1 MITMKTK
8 LSLLVLAFTLCGLSA
23 CHDDDPALEPEQQ
36 EEDFAEVFSPA
47 EPDYAFVAIDAP
59 VFISSSIK
67 AEVKD
72 ALQSFLTNI
81 TSLEEAEVA
90 VVRDEDIGTY
100 NGELLDLY
108 QRGGFIIVAQPDGD
122 RYREFAANYNLPN
135 AIPFGASQDVLLY
148 ATSNQREHYVLYS
161 TNPFNT
167 DEIEDPVILSMLE
180 KNAESYYKRRIFE
193 LCRWLKEQR
202 QSQADTRSDI
212 TYVSQFDP
220 KVLITKCDLINH
232 DFSIPMN
239 HVVADFTGGSPD
251 VVDVTGSVVVKYTIY
266 SAYVFEGAKQPGD
279 YYIVKADLLV
289 RNGSMY
295 DTFSKRH
302 GLVLH
307 SGAGYFMKKF
317 ELVSSLID
325 PSDYLPVAGDDSET
339 VMRKKEGLKQLIMQM
354 AIDQRI
360 NQGLVVPGVYFFSTP
375 SPTTTIGATSYTSG
389 INVGISGSLSA
400 GPKSIGGNLGFSAN
414 YESSESKTISDLSI
428 KVDTEA
434 NSQEVKNTYMVE
446 NFGTFWKAD
455 GAKEIEKCI
464 PLIARSD
471 FNAASTWCW
480 VVPAGSA
487 GVEDSSDVSFHLLT
501 YFDYH
506 YEYFVDSSSQFNM
519 DGFHKKFNNASYA
532 ASEVPHASRE
542 PFGVIALKN
551 NETMAIY
558 DISVWV
564 QDEHVGEGDP
574 LVIVDSGYEPGEEA
588 LCALPVGTY
597 YIEFT
602 MKYKQP
608 DDPTHMVT
616 SRWKLGNIKVKSDS
630 DQDKATTKIS
640 SANFELIDVN

>member
-1 MITMKTK
+1 M
-8 LSLLVLAFTLCGLSA
+8 LAFTLCGLSA
-23 CHDDDPALEPEQQ
+23 CHDDDPVLEPEQQ
-36 EEDFAEVFSPA
+36 EEDFTEVFSPA
-47 EPDYAFVAIDAP
+47 EPDYASVAIDAP

-72 ALQSFLTNI
+72 ALQSFLTNT
-81 TSLEEAEVA
+81 TSLEEAGVA

-122 RYREFAANYNLPN
+122 RYRQFAANYNLPN

-148 ATSNQREHYVLYS
+148 ATSNKREHYVLYS
-161 TNPFNT
+161 TNPFNA
-167 DEIEDPVILSMLE
+167 DEIEDSVILSMLE
-180 KNAESYYKRRIFE
+180 KNAKSYYKRRIFE

-202 QSQADTRSDI
+202 KSQADTRSDI

-220 KVLITKCDLINH
+220 KVLITKCDLISH

-239 HVVADFTGGSPD
+239 HVVADFKGGSPD
-251 VVDVTGSVVVKYTIY
+251 VVDATGSVKVEYTVY
-266 SAYVFEGAKQPGD
+266 SAYVFEGGRQPGD
-279 YYIVKADLLV
+279 YYIIKADLLV
-289 RNGSMY
+289 RNGSVF

-307 SGAGYFMKKF
+307 EGGGYFMKQF
-317 ELVSSLID
+317 DLVSAMIE
-325 PSDYLPVAGDDSET
+325 PSAYLPGDGDDIEMAEIKNS
-339 VMRKKEGLKQLIMQM
+339 KLKQLISQM
-354 AIDQRI
+354 YQ
-360 NQGLVVPGVYFFSTP
+360 NQEIATELIVPGIYTFKAP
-375 SPTTTIGATSYTSG
+375 SPGTTIGVTTYTSG
-389 INVGISGSLSA
+389 FNVGLDGSLSVGTETMA
-400 GPKSIGGNLGFSAN
+400 GLGFSASYSN
-414 YESSESKTISDLSI
+414 SESKTISDITI
-428 KVDTEA
+428 KVDTDTD
-434 NSQEVKNTYMVE
+434 SQEVKNTYLVD
-446 NFGTFWKAD
+446 NFGNFFWAD
-455 GAKEIEKCI
+455 SEKDIEKCI

-471 FNAASTWCW
+471 FNATSTWCW

-487 GVEDSSDVSFHLLT
+487 GVKDNSNVSFKLLT
-501 YFDYH
+501 YFNYD
-506 YEYFVDSSSQFNM
+506 YEYFVSSSSQFNM
-519 DGFHKKFNNASYA
+519 DGFHKKFKYASYSV
-532 ASEVPHASRE
+532 SEVPHASRE

-558 DISVWV
+558 DISVWL

-616 SRWKLGNIKVKSDS
+616 SRWKLGNIKVKSNS
-630 DQDKATTKIS
+630 DQDKATTRIS

>member
-1 MITMKTK
+1 MNPR
-8 LSLLVLAFTLCGLSA
+8 LSLLMMAFALCGLSA
-23 CHDDDPALEPEQQ
+23 CHDDDPVLEPAQQ
-36 EEDFAEVFSPA
+36 EEDFAEVFSPT
-47 EPDYAFVAIDAP
+47 EPDYASVSINAP

-67 AEVKD
+67 AEVREG
-72 ALQSFLTNI
+72 LQTFLSNV
-81 TSLEEAEVA
+81 TSLEDAEVA
-90 VVRDEDIGTY
+90 VVKDEDIGSY
-100 NGELLDLY
+100 EGKLLELY
-108 QRGGFIIVAQPDGD
+108 QRGGFIIVAQPNSTRFRD
-122 RYREFAANYNLPN
+122 FAAKYGFPN
-135 AIPFGASQDVLLY
+135 AIPFDASQDVLLY
-148 ATSNQREHYVLYS
+148 ATSNKREQYVLYA
-161 TNPFNT
+161 TNPFDT

-193 LCRWLKEQR
+193 LCSWLKEQR
-202 QSQADTRSDI
+202 QGLADTRSDI

-220 KVLITKCDLINH
+220 KVLITKCDLISH
-232 DFSIPMN
+232 DFSIPMK
-239 HVVADFTGGSPD
+239 HTVADFKGGSPD
-251 VVDVTGSVVVKYTIY
+251 VVDATGSVVVKYTIY
-266 SAYVFEGAKQPGD
+266 SAYVFEGARQPGD

-289 RNGSMY
+289 RNGSVY

-325 PSDYLPVAGDDSET
+325 PSDYLPVAGDDNET
-339 VMRKKEGLKQLIMQM
+339 FMRKKEGLKQLIMRM

-360 NQGLVVPGVYFFSTP
+360 DQGLAVPGVYFYSTP

-389 INVGISGSLSA
+389 MNVGISGSLSA
-400 GPKSIGGNLGFSAN
+400 GPKSMGGNLGFSAN

-428 KVDTEA
+428 KVDTDA

-464 PLIARSD
+464 PLIARSN
-471 FNAASTWCW
+471 FNATSTWCW

-501 YFDYH
+501 YFNYH

-519 DGFHKKFNNASYA
+519 DGFHKKFNNGSYA

-551 NETMAIY
+551 NESMAIY

-564 QDEHVGEGDP
+564 QDEHAGEGDP
-574 LVIVDSGYEPGEEA
+574 FIVVDSGYEPGEEA

-602 MKYKQP
+602 MKYKQS
-608 DDPTHMVT
+608 DDPTHTVT
-616 SRWKLGNIKVKSDS
+616 SRWKMKNVKVKSDS

-640 SANFELIDVN
+640 SANFELIEVN